1 MGLAAKRMSDRPS
14 TLLRRLVVAVDRWQ
28 RSRLDIWEFTDD
40 PKCITRV
47 GRTTTRVGAE
57 LSDGTIIHAGDRIGV
72 IHFWNDRVPPIPPE
86 GATLAW
92 VREFMDRLT
101 YSFRLLA
108 RYAAHSSRLAEID
121 AFGGELPLPYTPATM
136 RLLERIG
143 LEVFD
148 PVPPRGLT
156 DRVIDL
162 GARAWTWLLR
172 YAFNPESVRGL
183 GLKDFTRRPTWISRA
198 KLIRLYAPEELE
210 GAIGLAEEEL
220 AA

>member
-1 MGLAAKRMSDRPS
+1 MELAEKRMTPARRN
-14 TLLRRLVVAVDRWQ
+14 LLRRMVIAIDRWQ
-28 RSRLDIWEFTDD
+28 RQRLDIWEFTED

-57 LSDGTIIHAGDRIGV
+57 LSDGTVIQPGDRIGV

-92 VREFMDRLT
+92 VREFMGRLT

-108 RYAAHSSRLAEID
+108 RYAAHSPELAEID

-148 PVPPRGLT
+148 PVPPQSLT
-156 DRVIDL
+156 DWVIDL
-162 GARAWTWLLR
+162 SARAWTWLLR
-172 YAFNPESVRGL
+172 YAFNPESVRDL

-198 KLIRLYAPEELE
+198 KLIRIYAPGELE
-210 GAIGLAEEEL
+210 EAAPQGSEEP

>member
-1 MGLAAKRMSDRPS
+1 MTGRGRNV
-14 TLLRRLVVAVDRWQ
+14 LRSLVIAIDRWQ
-28 RSRLDIWEFTDD
+28 RQRLDIWEFTDD
-40 PKCITRV
+40 PECITRV

-57 LSDGTIIHAGDRIGV
+57 LSDGVIIHPGDRIGA
-72 IHFWNDRVPPIPPE
+72 IHFWNERVPSIPPE
-86 GATLAW
+86 GVTLGW

-108 RYAAHSSRLAEID
+108 IYAAHSPKLAEID
-121 AFGGELPLPYTPATM
+121 AFGGELPLPYTPATI

-143 LEVFD
+143 LEVYD
-148 PVPPRGLT
+148 PVPPQGLT
-156 DRVIDL
+156 GRVIDL

-198 KLIRLYAPEELE
+198 KLIRIYAPEELAGRPQE
-210 GAIGLAEEEL
+210 RSGA
-220 AA
+220 